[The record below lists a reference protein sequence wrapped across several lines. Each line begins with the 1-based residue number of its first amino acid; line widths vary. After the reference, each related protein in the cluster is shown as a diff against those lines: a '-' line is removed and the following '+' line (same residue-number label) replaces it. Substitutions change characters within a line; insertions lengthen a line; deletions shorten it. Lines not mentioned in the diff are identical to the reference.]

1 MKNGLTPSER
11 LVNRLC
17 THSFLKLWTH
27 PNPKGKH
34 GKELCDCLIVCGP
47 HIVIISV
54 KDIEY
59 RETHDEV
66 GYKRWSKS
74 AIEKSANQI
83 WGAERWLE
91 RTNII
96 ERKDGRKITLPEQ
109 VNRRYHRI
117 AVALGGRGKVPLQW
131 GELGHGFVHVCDE
144 YSVDI
149 FFTAL
154 NTISDFIEF
163 LGASETIIKSG
174 VRLYFAGGGI
184 EDLIALYILHGRSFD
199 IVPASQGQPGMIV
212 LCEGIWNDLKVSEEF
227 ESMKVD
233 LEQSY
238 VWDLLIELL
247 SNDLLSGQMFDMHSK
262 EVTDNELALVTMAL
276 EPRPNRAVLAEAWL
290 EFLQNP
296 ELKSAARMIQGR
308 TGHAYVFTTGKSD
321 DRESRVQEL
330 WGRCCVV
337 RGRLPNIHTVVGIAR
352 DRPGTSS
359 KYSFDILYLNI
370 PESEWTLEHE
380 QRVREIQECLGYFKK
395 IRWPED

>member
-1 MKNGLTPSER
+1 MQNGLTPSER

-17 THSFLKLWTH
+17 SHSFLKLWTH

-59 RETHDEV
+59 RETNDEV
-66 GYKRWSKS
+66 GYKRWGKS

-91 RTNII
+91 STNSI
-96 ERKDGRKITLPEQ
+96 EQSDGRTITLPEQ
-109 VNRRYHRI
+109 GNRRYHRI
-117 AVALGGRGKVPLQW
+117 AVALGGKGKVPLQW

-144 YSVDI
+144 YSIDI

-154 NTISDFIEF
+154 DTISDFVEF
-163 LGASETIIKSG
+163 LDASESITKSD
-174 VRLYFAGGGI
+174 VRLYFDGGSI

-199 IVPASQGQPGMIV
+199 IVPADQGQPSMIV
-212 LCEGIWNDLKVSEEF
+212 LSEGIWSTLKASEEF

-238 VWDLLIELL
+238 VWDRLIELL
-247 SNDLLSGQMFDMHSK
+247 SNDLLSGQMFDMHSQ

-276 EPRPNRAVLAEAWL
+276 EPRLNRAVLAEAWL

-296 ELKSAARMIQGR
+296 GLKSAARMIQGR
-308 TGHAYVFTTGKSD
+308 MGHAYVWELYTMLHNARHVSKCCK
-321 DRESRVQEL
+321 REIR
-330 WGRCCVV
+330 
-337 RGRLPNIHTVVGIAR
+337 RLPGSHWPHPGIF
-352 DRPGTSS
+352 RPFC
-359 KYSFDILYLNI
+359 SFL
-370 PESEWTLEHE
+370 
-380 QRVREIQECLGYFKK
+380 
-395 IRWPED
+395 